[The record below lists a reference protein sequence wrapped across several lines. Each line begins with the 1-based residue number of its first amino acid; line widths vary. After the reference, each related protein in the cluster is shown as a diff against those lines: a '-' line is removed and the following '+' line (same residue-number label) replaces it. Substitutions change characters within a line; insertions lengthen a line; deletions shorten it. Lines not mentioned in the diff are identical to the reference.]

1 MLLMRLPDTHTS
13 DPTAV
18 RANELALLV
27 DELTEA
33 LEETVRLA
41 TGPAAPVEWE
51 IHLDYLRA
59 MQRVARETLAVP
71 ASR

>member
-1 MLLMRLPDTHTS
+1 MPVRLFDTS
-13 DPTAV
+13 DPTTAS
-18 RANELALLV
+18 AQDLALLV

-41 TGPAAPVEWE
+41 TGPAAPLEWDV
-51 IHLDYLRA
+51 HVDYLRA

-71 ASR
+71 ASG

>member
-1 MLLMRLPDTHTS
+1 MRLSVTNN
-13 DPTAV
+13 PTAA
-18 RANELALLV
+18 RADELTLLV

-51 IHLDYLRA
+51 VHVDYLRA
-59 MQRVARETLAVP
+59 MQRVARETHAVP
-71 ASR
+71 AAG

>member
-1 MLLMRLPDTHTS
+1 MQQVRTS
-13 DPTAV
+13 DPRTA
-18 RANELALLV
+18 ELTLLV

-41 TGPAAPVEWE
+41 TGGAAPLEWDV
-51 IHLDYLRA
+51 HLDYLRA

-71 ASR
+71 ASA